1 MKLLD
6 QLVSERAE
14 IATAVEAVLDRAAEE
29 TRDLTEAEDKNLSD
43 LTTRAKD
50 LDARIAD
57 LREIQISHLEAA
69 KLRAEVAATDE
80 PEEPKKKP

>member
-29 TRDLTEAEDKNLSD
+29 TRDLTEAEDKNLGD
-43 LTTRAKD
+43 LTTCARD

-57 LREIQISHLEAA
+57 LREI
-69 KLRAEVAATDE
+69 
-80 PEEPKKKP
+80 